1 MSIPAVIAGLVV
13 AVIAL
18 APLPLGSNRPL
29 FWLLW
34 AALLGLLGLAYGIAA
49 LFGMTPPLRLPLP
62 ETLILAAITAWLGL
76 QLLLPGAPLT
86 LSDGTTVTS
95 PHLTLDPGST
105 LLSLLVL
112 ATYAVLFLLASLAAS
127 DPALARRMLVAIFA
141 ITIAYAIYGLA
152 TIGADK
158 PFYRGYATAS
168 FVNRNAFATFLAAG
182 AAIGAALL
190 AARPCWPHLALT
202 GIGLAFVLA
211 ALFATGSRAGLLAGL
226 AGIAVVLLFTVR
238 ISLRLTLLALI
249 AALAIL
255 FGAGLADRLL
265 LAGAEGRPALYAQV
279 WQAILARPVTGY
291 GGGSFAAVFPAF
303 QHAPLDGGFVWDHA
317 HSSYLTAWF
326 ELGLIAGSLP
336 LLLLALLVRRSWVAL
351 SDPARRTAAIAAL
364 AVATVFALHALVD
377 FSAEI
382 MADAMLLLAVL
393 ALPAGPLRR
402 SAHAG

>member
-34 AALLGLLGLAYGIAA
+34 AAILGLLGLAYGIAA
-49 LFGMTPPLRLPLP
+49 LFGTAPPLRLPLP
-62 ETLILAAITAWLGL
+62 ETLLFAAIAAWLGL

-86 LSDGTTVTS
+86 LADGASVTA

-105 LLSLLVL
+105 LLSILVL
-112 ATYAVLFLLASLAAS
+112 ATYAVLFLLASQAAS

-141 ITIAYAIYGLA
+141 ITVAYAIYGLV
-152 TIGADK
+152 TINADK
-158 PFYRGYATAS
+158 PFYRGYATAT
-168 FVNRNAFATFLAAG
+168 FVNRNSFATFLAAG

-190 AARPCWPHLALT
+190 AARPRWPQLALIA
-202 GIGLAFVLA
+202 IGLAFLLA
-211 ALFATGSRAGLLAGL
+211 ALFATGSRAGLVAGL
-226 AGIAVVLLFTVR
+226 VGIAVALLFTAR
-238 ISLRLTLLALI
+238 ASLRLTLLALI
-249 AALAIL
+249 GVLAIL

-279 WQAILARPVTGY
+279 WHAILARPFTGY

-326 ELGLIAGSLP
+326 ELGLVAGSLP
-336 LLLLALLVRRSWVAL
+336 LLLLALLARCAWAAL
-351 SDPARRTAAIAAL
+351 ADPARRTTAVAAL

-393 ALPAGPLRR
+393 ALPAGTMRR
-402 SAHAG
+402 PAHAG

>member
-1 MSIPAVIAGLVV
+1 MSIPAIMAGLVV

-49 LFGMTPPLRLPLP
+49 LFGTAPSLRLPLP
-62 ETLILAAITAWLGL
+62 ETLLLAAIATWLGL
-76 QLLLPGAPLT
+76 QLLLPGLPLT
-86 LSDGTTVTS
+86 LTDGTSVTS

-105 LLSLLVL
+105 LLSILVL
-112 ATYAVLFLLASLAAS
+112 ATYAVFFLLASQAAS
-127 DPALARRMLVAIFA
+127 DPALARRMLIAIFA
-141 ITIAYAIYGLA
+141 ITVAYAIYGLV
-152 TIGADK
+152 TVGADK
-158 PFYRGYATAS
+158 PFYRGYATAT
-168 FVNRNAFATFLAAG
+168 FVNRNSFATFLAAG

-190 AARPCWPHLALT
+190 AARPPWPQLALIA
-202 GIGLAFVLA
+202 IGLAFLLA
-211 ALFATGSRAGLLAGL
+211 ALFATGSRAGLVAGL
-226 AGIAVVLLFTVR
+226 VGIAVALLFTAPT
-238 ISLRLTLLALI
+238 SLRLTLLALV
-249 AALAIL
+249 AVLAIL

-279 WQAILARPVTGY
+279 WHAILTRPFTGY

-326 ELGLIAGSLP
+326 ELGLIAGSL
-336 LLLLALLVRRSWVAL
+336 LLFLLALLVRRAWTASA
-351 SDPARRTAAIAAL
+351 DPARCTTAIAAL

-393 ALPAGPLRR
+393 ALPAGTMRR
-402 SAHAG
+402 PAHAG